1 MKKNRRFRIREKHV
15 MNSLLESAVHL
26 KHAHCN
32 AQWLHMEN
40 PSDETNA
47 FNVHF
52 KTVPQNST
60 GMLSYVFL
68 SVFSLL
74 LCV

>member
-1 MKKNRRFRIREKHV
+1 
-15 MNSLLESAVHL
+15 
-26 KHAHCN
+26 
-32 AQWLHMEN
+32 MEN

-74 LCV
+74 LCVWLNIFFLMKL